1 MSGHAAAPAAAAPAA
16 APAAGPA
23 APKDPVKELALKIY
37 VEMAGR
43 TYAGGSTEGKPE
55 PKALAMLS
63 LKLADAFLQADRE
76 VNAALLEA
84 ARKRDTF
91 SFNDVDMGA
100 MMKG

>member
-1 MSGHAAAPAAAAPAA
+1 MSAHAAAPAAAAPAA
-16 APAAGPA
+16 PAAGPA
-23 APKDPVKELALKIY
+23 APNDPIKELGLKIY
-37 VEMAGR
+37 VELAGR
-43 TYAGGSTEGKPE
+43 AYAGGSTEGKPE

-63 LKLADAFLQADRE
+63 LKLAEAFLQADRE